1 MSAAVLRT
9 LLENRWVLHMNYN
22 IKPAMIYT
30 FAAYYFFPL
39 KSIYNIGLQ
48 GKKFFAHDLVLH
60 DHFQHYL

>member
-39 KSIYNIGLQ
+39 KSIYNIGEEVV
-48 GKKFFAHDLVLH
+48 FCTRFSFA
-60 DHFQHYL
+60 